1 MLFSYQGVNK
11 AGEERKG
18 TIESTNIDAAINSL
32 QNQGLVLSSIVPIE
46 ERTSLG
52 WFSSFHYV
60 SARDIVI
67 LSRQMS
73 TLFEARVPALR
84 IFKLLANEAE
94 NKILRETLD
103 EVANDLQAGTS
114 ISQALS
120 KHPDIFSD
128 FYVNMVR
135 SGEESGRLDE
145 IFNYLADYLDRTY
158 EVASKVR
165 GALVYPTFVIAV
177 FIVVMSL
184 MFTMIIPKITSILVE
199 SGRDLPIYT
208 KLVIWTSDF
217 FIHYGVFLLVGLI
230 VGGFFFGKYIRTP
243 EGGLSF
249 DRFRLNVP
257 YLGDLY
263 KKLFLS
269 RVADNMSTM
278 IASGIPMLRAIE
290 ITSSVVGSALYRKIL
305 NQSLEAVKGG
315 SVFSS
320 SLADYPEVPTIMVQ
334 MIRVG
339 EETGELGNILNTMAK
354 FYQREVTNA
363 VDTLIDLIEPL
374 MVVVLGVGVG
384 ILLAAVLIPIYDVAT
399 LS

>member
-1 MLFSYQGVNK
+1 MLFNYQGINK
-11 AGEERKG
+11 AGENRKG
-18 TIESTNIDAAINSL
+18 TLESINIDAAINSL
-32 QNQGLVLSSIVPIE
+32 QNQGIVLSSIIPIE
-46 ERTSLG
+46 ERRTLG
-52 WFSSFHYV
+52 LFSSFHYV
-60 SARDIVI
+60 AARDVVI

-73 TLFEARVPALR
+73 TLFEAKVPALR

-94 NKILRETLD
+94 NKILRDTLD
-103 EVANDLQAGTS
+103 EVADDLQAGNS
-114 ISQALS
+114 ISQSLA

-128 FYVNMVR
+128 FYVSMVR

-158 EVASKVR
+158 QVASKVR
-165 GALVYPTFVIAV
+165 GALIYPAFVISV
-177 FIVVMSL
+177 FVVVMAL
-184 MFTMIIPKITSILVE
+184 MLTMIIPKITAILLE
-199 SGRDLPIYT
+199 SGRELPIYT
-208 KLVIWTSDF
+208 KLVIWTSEF
-217 FIHYGVFLLVGLI
+217 FIHYGLFALIFLV
-230 VGGFFFGKYIRTP
+230 VGGFFLAKYIKTE
-243 EGGLSF
+243 EGSF
-249 DRFRLNVP
+249 AFDKFRLNVP

-263 KKLFLS
+263 KKLYLS

-290 ITSSVVGSALYRKIL
+290 VTSSVVGSGLYRKIL
-305 NQSLEAVKGG
+305 AESLEAVKGG
-315 SVFSS
+315 SVLSA
-320 SLADYPEVPTIMVQ
+320 SLSNYAEVPSIMVQ
-334 MIRVG
+334 MIKVG

-384 ILLAAVLIPIYDVAT
+384 VLLAAVLIPIYDVAT

>member
-18 TIESTNIDAAINSL
+18 TIESINIDAAINSL
-32 QNQGLVLSSIVPIE
+32 QNQGVVLSSIVPIE
-46 ERTSLG
+46 ERKSLG

-73 TLFEARVPALR
+73 TLFEAKVPALR

-103 EVANDLQAGTS
+103 QVANDLQSGSS
-114 ISQALS
+114 ISQSLA
-120 KHPDIFSD
+120 KHPDVFSD

-165 GALVYPTFVIAV
+165 GALIYPAFVIAV
-177 FIVVMSL
+177 FVAVMSL
-184 MFTMIIPKITSILVE
+184 MLTMIIPKITAILIE
-199 SGRDLPIYT
+199 SGRELPIYT

-217 FIHYGVFLLVGLI
+217 FIHYGIFLLVFLI
-230 VGGFFFGKYIRTP
+230 VGGFFLGKYIQTP
-243 EGGLSF
+243 EGALAF

-290 ITSSVVGSALYRKIL
+290 VTSSVVGSALYRKIL
-305 NQSLEAVKGG
+305 AESLEAVKGG
-315 SVFSS
+315 SVFSA
-320 SLADYPEVPTIMVQ
+320 SLVNYSEVPTIMVQ
-334 MIRVG
+334 MVKVG

-363 VDTLIDLIEPL
+363 VDTLISLIEPL